1 MHLVLFGGAFD
12 PLHNG
17 HVDIVDHIKNTYPHD
32 LLALVPTGQPV
43 HKERAF
49 FSNDARL
56 MMLQSVFSDYL
67 NVVINDYELKM
78 KKPSYTIDT
87 ISNLKEQYNADDVSL
102 VVGFDQLYQFHRWR
116 DYETILKSCKLVVVL
131 RKGINH
137 DRLLGHFPEEL
148 MPYKDSIIIHE
159 VYPSEISSSRLRLMI
174 KKGEDIRS
182 YVPDAVVSIINKFQ

>member
-17 HVDIVDHIKNTYPHD
+17 HTDIVDHVITTYPHD
-32 LLALVPTGQPV
+32 LLALVPTGEPV
-43 HKERAF
+43 HKQRAF
-49 FSNDARL
+49 FSNHIRL
-56 MMLQSVFSDYL
+56 MMLQSVFENYS
-67 NVVINDYELKM
+67 NVVIDDYEIKM

-87 ISNLKEQYNADDVSL
+87 VSYLRQQYSADEISL

-116 DYETILKSCKLVVVL
+116 EHETILKSCKLVVVL

-137 DRLLGHFPEEL
+137 DRLFGLFPEEL

-159 VYPSEISSSRLRLMI
+159 TYPAEISSSRLRLML
-174 KKGEDIRS
+174 KKGEDICS
-182 YVPDAVVSIINKFQ
+182 YVPESVVKIIDQFK

>member
-32 LLALVPTGQPV
+32 VLALVPTGQPV

-49 FSNDARL
+49 FLNDARL
-56 MMLQSVFSDYL
+56 MMLKSVFNNYS
-67 NVVINDYELKM
+67 NVVISDYEIQIE
-78 KKPSYTIDT
+78 KPSYTIDT
-87 ISNLKEQYNADDVSL
+87 ISYLKKQYSADEVSL

-116 DYETILKSCKLVVVL
+116 EYGTILKLCKLVVVL
-131 RKGINH
+131 RKGINQE
-137 DRLLGHFPEEL
+137 RLLGHFPEEL
-148 MPYKDSIIIHE
+148 MPYKGSIIIHE

-174 KKGEDIRS
+174 KKGEDICP
-182 YVPDAVVSIINKFQ
+182 YVPDAVVSIINQFQ